1 LAIISVDGAVI
12 EDVTISNIAMR
23 GIIGAPIFV
32 RLGSR
37 MRGPAGTA
45 VGLIRRVNI
54 SNIVCSETDSQACS
68 LIVGVPGHAIEDVK
82 IHNVVVVHSGGGT
95 AKDAAIRLPEKE
107 KDYPEPTMFGET
119 PAHGFFI
126 RHATGV
132 EMNEV
137 KIKVE
142 KADARPGFYLE
153 DVHDASF
160 VQMKLPVDSP
170 KPVFVLKDVSEFSVW
185 RSRPV
190 EDVAIDRA
198 DYREL

>member
-1 LAIISVDGAVI
+1 VDGAVI

-37 MRGPAGTA
+37 MRGPAGAA
-45 VGLIRRVNI
+45 VGLIRRLNI

-82 IHNVVVVHSGGGT
+82 IHNVVVAHPGGGT
-95 AKDAAIRLPEKE
+95 AKDAAIRLTEKE

-119 PAHGFFI
+119 PAHAFFI

-132 EMNEV
+132 EMNG
-137 KIKVE
+137 IKVKSE
-142 KADARPGFYLE
+142 KADARPAFYLE

-160 VQMKLPVDSP
+160 FQTKLPADSAR
-170 KPVFVLKDVSEFSVW
+170 PVFVLKNVSDVSIWS
-185 RSRPV
+185 SGPV
-190 EDVAIDRA
+190 GDVVLDRA
-198 DYREL
+198 DDKEL